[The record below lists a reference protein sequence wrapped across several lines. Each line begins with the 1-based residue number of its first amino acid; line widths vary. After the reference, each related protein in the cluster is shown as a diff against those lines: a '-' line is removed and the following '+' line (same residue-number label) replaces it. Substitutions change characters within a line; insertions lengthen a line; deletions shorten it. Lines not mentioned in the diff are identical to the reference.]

1 MCRLELYPS
10 LLREQYDV
18 DDVIAGMA
26 GSGPDSCS
34 RSAAALAQVCRG
46 IITGEGPTASGRVH
60 FSRTLDAQDTAL
72 CARLLIGAGRDGDP
86 VSRAE
91 ADVLLDIHAVASD
104 RQDGGWFDDL
114 LVKAIVQHIMSA
126 SGLDVPGREDAL
138 DPASPVATWA
148 SGARIDPEVT
158 AWLTARLGESR
169 RAAPV
174 ARAIAKA
181 IAGPEPTIDG
191 TVAVEFDLAA

>member
-1 MCRLELYPS
+1 MRRFELYPS
-10 LLREQYDV
+10 LLRERHDV
-18 DDVIAGMA
+18 DDITAAMS
-26 GSGPDSCS
+26 GSGPDICS

-46 IITGEGPTASGRVH
+46 IMTGEGPTACGRVH
-60 FSRTLDAQDTAL
+60 FSRTLDIQDTAL

-91 ADVLLDIHAVASD
+91 ADVLLDIHAVASE
-104 RQDGGWFDDL
+104 RQDGGRFDDL
-114 LVKAIVQHIMSA
+114 LVKAIVHHIMSA
-126 SGLDVPGREDAL
+126 SGLDVPRREDAL

-148 SGARIDPEVT
+148 SGARIDPEAK
-158 AWLTARLGESR
+158 AWLRARLGESR
-169 RAAPV
+169 RTAPM

-181 IAGPEPTIDG
+181 IAGPEPTIDV